1 MGSSKI
7 MRRFRGER
15 GRRKRHRFRREEVEE
30 ERECVCVRE
39 RENVCERE
47 RERECVMLRES
58 LIDLILDDVPLLSIL
73 VFSFYLLEFF
83 SRFGPKSIII
93 MFWAHT

>member
-1 MGSSKI
+1 MCVCVCVFVCQRENVWVC
-7 MRRFRGER
+7 MRER
-15 GRRKRHRFRREEVEE
+15 V
-30 ERECVCVRE
+30 CMCVRE